1 MRISKGELMVK
12 ILLPIVLAAV
22 VVVIGCLAF
31 QETEEADRLS
41 EEEIAVLLSEPNTV
55 DWEYPITPK
64 VWYPGEEFHPD
75 ECFTYYTQ
83 RCWPGC
89 HDPNSQPRPA
99 KY

>member
-1 MRISKGELMVK
+1 MSKV
-12 ILLPIVLAAV
+12 LLPLFIVAV
-22 VVVIGCLAF
+22 FVIAGCVVF
-31 QETEEADRLS
+31 QKAEASDTLD

-55 DWEYPITPK
+55 DWEYPITAK
-64 VWYPGEEFHPD
+64 VWYPGDAINEKESFL
-75 ECFTYYTQ
+75 YYTI